1 MIDDR
6 QPLQTRARSRA
17 GPGLLAVLATAS
29 AVLCAVPLLYLAV
42 RVLSG
47 GPAAVERWLVRQ
59 RTVELTITTVALA
72 TAVIIG
78 ALLLGVA
85 TAWAT
90 TRVRLPAPRLWMIV
104 AALPLA
110 VPSYV
115 SAFAWIA
122 TIPGLNGFWPLV
134 LIMVLA
140 TAPYVTLPVAAA
152 LRMADLRQTDAA
164 RTLGSNGA
172 RVFWTISLPQL
183 WPAAAAGAL
192 LVGLYTIAD
201 FGAPAMLRVQVMTWA
216 VRASYLVSFD
226 RNAAAALALVLVGLA
241 LLLTVGELVARR
253 GAARRRPS
261 ANAPR
266 PQPRRVSR
274 PAAGLIMVGLGLV
287 ATASVGLPLAALVR
301 RLLLAEGV
309 VAALDP
315 ARLTAAT
322 VTTLGLGIAGA
333 LAATLFALP
342 LAALAARHP
351 SRLAETLQVIAFVG
365 HGLPG
370 IVVGLALV
378 FTTLALVPIAY
389 QSYAALV
396 FAYVVLFVPKSLA
409 ASRGALEN
417 VSPTLDLVAQTLG
430 RTRPRA
436 FWDITVRLAWP
447 GIAAGALLVMLTV
460 MKELPAT
467 LMLRPTGSVTLATS
481 LWDRTAVARYA
492 AATPYA
498 IALVVLAAVP
508 AWLLSDRPAREP
520 RIPAQALQEG
530 ERR

>member
-1 MIDDR
+1 M
-6 QPLQTRARSRA
+6 
-17 GPGLLAVLATAS
+17 LAVGAT
-29 AVLCAVPLLYLAV
+29 VLCTVPLVYLTV
-42 RVLSG
+42 RVLAG
-47 GPAAVERWLVRQ
+47 GPAALDRWLLRQ
-59 RTVELTITTVALA
+59 RTVDLAVTTVALA
-72 TAVIIG
+72 AAVIIG
-78 ALLLGVA
+78 SLLLGVA

-90 TRVRLPAPRLWMIV
+90 TRVRLPAPRLWLIL

-115 SAFAWIA
+115 SAFAWVA

-140 TAPYVTLPVAAA
+140 TTPYVTLPVAAA
-152 LRMADLRQTDAA
+152 LRMADLRQSDAA
-164 RTLGSNGA
+164 RTLGSSRV
-172 RVFWTISLPQL
+172 RVFRTVSLPQL

-192 LVGLYTIAD
+192 LVGLYAISD

-226 RNAAAALALVLVGLA
+226 RNAAAALALVLVALA

-253 GAARRRPS
+253 GVMRRRP
-261 ANAPR
+261 AVNAPR
-266 PQPRRVSR
+266 PRPRRVSP
-274 PAAGLIMVGLGLV
+274 PATVVIMVGLGLV
-287 ATASVGLPLAALVR
+287 ATASVVLPLAALIR
-301 RLLLAEGV
+301 RMLLAEGV
-309 VAALDP
+309 VAALDWE
-315 ARLTAAT
+315 RLTSAT
-322 VTTLGLGIAGA
+322 ATTLGLGIAGA

-351 SRLAETLQVIAFVG
+351 GRLAEALQVVAFVG

-389 QSYAALV
+389 QSFAALV
-396 FAYVVLFVPKSLA
+396 FAYVVLFLPKSLA

-430 RTRPRA
+430 RSRRRA

-467 LMLRPTGSVTLATS
+467 LMLRPTGSTTLATT

-492 AATPYA
+492 SATPYA
-498 IALVVLAAVP
+498 IALVVLAALP
-508 AWLLSDRPAREP
+508 AWLLSDRPRRETATQGSTP
-520 RIPAQALQEG
+520 QNEVDR
-530 ERR
+530 

>member
-1 MIDDR
+1 VSIDR
-6 QPLQTRARSRA
+6 RPFPARTRSPA
-17 GPGLLAVLATAS
+17 GPPLLALLATGA
-29 AVLCAVPLLYLAV
+29 AALCAVPLVYLTI

-47 GPAAVERWLVRQ
+47 GPEAIERWLLRE
-59 RTVELTITTVALA
+59 RTVELTVTTVALA
-72 TAVIIG
+72 ATVIVG
-78 ALLLGVA
+78 SLLLGVA
-85 TAWAT
+85 TAWVT
-90 TRVRLPAPRLWMIV
+90 TRVRLPAARLWLIL

-115 SAFAWIA
+115 SAFAWVA
-122 TIPGLNGFWPLV
+122 TIPGLSGFWPLAM
-134 LIMVLA
+134 IMVLA
-140 TAPYVTLPVAAA
+140 CTPYVTLPVAAA
-152 LRMADLRQTDAA
+152 LRMADQRQSDAA
-164 RTLGSNGA
+164 RTLGSGPA
-172 RVFWTISLPQL
+172 RAFMTVSLPQL

-201 FGAPAMLRVQVMTWA
+201 FGAPAMLRVPVLTWA

-226 RNAAAALALVLVGLA
+226 RNAAAALALVLVLLA
-241 LLLTVGELVARR
+241 LLLTVGELAARR
-253 GAARRRPS
+253 GVVRRRPAGNVPRARRRT
-261 ANAPR
+261 
-266 PQPRRVSR
+266 V
-274 PAAGLIMVGLGLV
+274 PAATSVVIMVGLGLV
-287 ATASVGLPLAALVR
+287 ATGSVALPLAALVR
-301 RLLLAEGV
+301 RLLLAKGV
-309 VAALDP
+309 VAALDWE
-315 ARLTAAT
+315 RLTAAT
-322 VTTLGLGIAGA
+322 VTTLGLGVAGG
-333 LAATLFALP
+333 LAATLVALP

-351 SRLAETLQVIAFVG
+351 SRLAEALQVLVFVG

-396 FAYVVLFVPKSLA
+396 FAYVVLFLPKSLA

-430 RTRPRA
+430 RSRRRA

-467 LMLRPTGSVTLATS
+467 LMLRPTGSTTLATT

-498 IALVVLAAVP
+498 IALVVLAALP
-508 AWLLSDRPAREP
+508 AWLLSDRPQREPAARERVEP
-520 RIPAQALQEG
+520 
-530 ERR
+530 

>member
-1 MIDDR
+1 MSADR
-6 QPLQTRARSRA
+6 RRFPGGTRSPA
-17 GPGLLAVLATAS
+17 GPPLLAVLATGAA
-29 AVLCAVPLLYLAV
+29 AVCAVPLVYLTL
-42 RVLSG
+42 RVLAG
-47 GPAAVERWLVRQ
+47 GPEAIERWLLRE
-59 RTVELTITTVALA
+59 RTVELTVTTVALA
-72 TAVIIG
+72 AAVIAG
-78 ALLLGVA
+78 SLLVGVA

-90 TRVRLPAPRLWMIV
+90 TRVRLPAARLWLIL

-115 SAFAWIA
+115 SAFAWVA
-122 TIPGLNGFWPLV
+122 TVPGLNGFWPLV
-134 LIMVLA
+134 MIMVLA
-140 TAPYVTLPVAAA
+140 CAPYVTLPVAAA
-152 LRMADLRQTDAA
+152 LRMADQRQSDAA
-164 RTLGSNGA
+164 RTLGAGPA
-172 RVFWTISLPQL
+172 RAFATVSLPQL

-201 FGAPAMLRVQVMTWA
+201 FGAPAMLRVPVMTWA

-226 RNAAAALALVLVGLA
+226 RNAAAALALVLVLLA
-241 LLLTVGELVARR
+241 LLLTVGEL
-253 GAARRRPS
+253 AARRRVVRRRPT

-266 PQPRRVSR
+266 PRPRAVS
-274 PAAGLIMVGLGLV
+274 PTATVVIMVGLGLV
-287 ATASVGLPLAALVR
+287 ATASVALPLAALVR

-309 VAALDP
+309 VAALDWE
-315 ARLTAAT
+315 RLTAAAA
-322 VTTLGLGIAGA
+322 TTLGLGLAGA
-333 LAATLFALP
+333 LAATLVALP

-351 SRLAETLQVIAFVG
+351 TRWAEALQVLVFIG

-396 FAYVVLFVPKSLA
+396 FAYVVLFLPKSLA

-430 RTRPRA
+430 RSRRRA

-467 LMLRPTGSVTLATS
+467 LMLRPTGSTTLATT

-498 IALVVLAAVP
+498 IALVVLAALP
-508 AWLLSDRPAREP
+508 AWLLSDRPHREP
-520 RIPAQALQEG
+520 VGQEVV
-530 ERR
+530 EP

>member
-1 MIDDR
+1 
-6 QPLQTRARSRA
+6 
-17 GPGLLAVLATAS
+17 VLATGAA
-29 AVLCAVPLLYLAV
+29 AVCVVPLVYLTI
-42 RVLSG
+42 RVLAG
-47 GPAAVERWLVRQ
+47 GPEAIERWLLRE
-59 RTVELTITTVALA
+59 RTVELTVTTVALA
-72 TAVIIG
+72 VAVIVG
-78 ALLLGVA
+78 SLLLGVA

-90 TRVRLPAPRLWMIV
+90 TRVRLPAARLWLIL

-115 SAFAWIA
+115 SAFAWVA
-122 TIPGLNGFWPLV
+122 TIPGLSGFWPLAM
-134 LIMVLA
+134 IMVLA
-140 TAPYVTLPVAAA
+140 CTPYVTLPVAAA
-152 LRMADLRQTDAA
+152 LRMADQRQSDAA
-164 RTLGSNGA
+164 RTLGSGPA
-172 RVFWTISLPQL
+172 RAFMTVSLPQL

-201 FGAPAMLRVQVMTWA
+201 FGAPAMLRVPVLTWA

-226 RNAAAALALVLVGLA
+226 RNAAAALALVLVLLA
-241 LLLTVGELVARR
+241 LLLTVGELAARR
-253 GAARRRPS
+253 GVVRRRPAS
-261 ANAPR
+261 NAPR
-266 PQPRRVSR
+266 ARRPRAVS
-274 PAAGLIMVGLGLV
+274 AATTVVIVVGLALV
-287 ATASVGLPLAALVR
+287 ATASVALPLAALVR

-309 VAALDP
+309 VAALDWE
-315 ARLTAAT
+315 RLTAAT
-322 VTTLGLGIAGA
+322 VTTLGLGVAGG
-333 LAATLFALP
+333 LAATLVALP

-351 SRLAETLQVIAFVG
+351 SRLAEALQVLVFIG

-396 FAYVVLFVPKSLA
+396 FAYVVLFLPKSLA

-430 RTRPRA
+430 RSRRRA

-467 LMLRPTGSVTLATS
+467 LMLRPTGSTTLATT

-498 IALVVLAAVP
+498 IALVVLAALP
-508 AWLLSDRPAREP
+508 AWLLSDRPHREP
-520 RIPAQALQEG
+520 VAQ
-530 ERR
+530 ERVER

>member
-1 MIDDR
+1 MIIDR
-6 QPLQTRARSRA
+6 GAHPTRTRLAP
-17 GPGLLAVLATAS
+17 GPGLLAVLATGA
-29 AVLCAVPLLYLAV
+29 AALCSVPLVYLTI

-47 GPAAVERWLVRQ
+47 GPSAIERWLLRQ
-59 RTVELTITTVALA
+59 RTVDLTVTTVALA
-72 TAVIIG
+72 AAVIIG
-78 ALLLGVA
+78 SLLLGVA

-90 TRVRLPAPRLWMIV
+90 TRVRLPAARLWLVV

-115 SAFAWIA
+115 SAFAWVA

-134 LIMVLA
+134 MIMVLA
-140 TAPYVTLPVAAA
+140 CTPYVTLPVAAA
-152 LRMADLRQTDAA
+152 LRMADQRQSDAA
-164 RTLGSNGA
+164 RTLGSGPV
-172 RVFWTISLPQL
+172 RVFRTVSLPQL

-192 LVGLYTIAD
+192 LVGLYTVAD
-201 FGAPAMLRVQVMTWA
+201 FGAPAILRVQVMTWA

-226 RNAAAALALVLVGLA
+226 RNAAAALALVLVLLA

-253 GAARRRPS
+253 GVVRRRPAS
-261 ANAPR
+261 NAPR
-266 PQPRRVSR
+266 ARPRTVSK
-274 PAAGLIMVGLGLV
+274 PATLVIMVGLGLV
-287 ATASVGLPLAALVR
+287 ATASVALPLAALVR

-309 VAALDP
+309 VAALDWE
-315 ARLTAAT
+315 RLTTAT
-322 VTTLGLGIAGA
+322 ATTLGLGVAGA
-333 LAATLFALP
+333 LAATTFALP

-351 SRLAETLQVIAFVG
+351 SRLAEALQVLTFVG

-378 FTTLALVPIAY
+378 FTTLALVPVAY

-396 FAYVVLFVPKSLA
+396 FAYVVLFLPKSLA

-430 RTRPRA
+430 RSRRRA

-467 LMLRPTGSVTLATS
+467 LMLRPTGSSTLATT

-498 IALVVLAAVP
+498 IALVVLAALP
-508 AWLLSDRPAREP
+508 AWLLSDRPHREP
-520 RIPAQALQEG
+520 VAP
-530 ERR
+530 ERVEP

>member
-1 MIDDR
+1 MTT
-6 QPLQTRARSRA
+6 TRARPQTRLSLLA
-17 GPGLLAVLATAS
+17 GPGLLALLATGA
-29 AVLCAVPLLYLAV
+29 AALCAVPLVYLAV

-47 GPAAVERWLVRQ
+47 GPAAIERWLLRQ
-59 RTVELTITTVALA
+59 RTVDLTITTIALA
-72 TAVIIG
+72 TVVIIG
-78 ALLLGVA
+78 ALVLGVA

-90 TRVRLPAPRLWMIV
+90 TRIRLPAPRFWMIV

-115 SAFAWIA
+115 SAFAWVA
-122 TIPGLNGFWPLV
+122 TIPGLHGFWPLA

-140 TAPYVTLPVAAA
+140 TTPYVTLPVAAA
-152 LRMADLRQTDAA
+152 LRMADLRQADAA
-164 RTLGSNGA
+164 RTLGSSRA
-172 RVFWTISLPQL
+172 RVFWTVTMPQA

-226 RNAAAALALVLVGLA
+226 RNAAAALALVLVALA
-241 LLLTVGELVARR
+241 LLLTSGELVARR

-266 PQPRRVSR
+266 PRPRQVAA
-274 PAAGLIMVGLGLV
+274 PATVLIMVGLGLV
-287 ATASVGLPLAALVR
+287 GTASVALPLAALVR
-301 RLLLAEGV
+301 RLLIAEGV
-309 VAALDP
+309 VASLDWQ
-315 ARLTAAT
+315 RLATAT
-322 VTTLGLGIAGA
+322 LTTLALGLAGA

-351 SRLAETLQVIAFVG
+351 SRLAEALQLITFVG

-378 FTTLALVPIAY
+378 FTTLALVPVAY

-396 FAYVVLFVPKSLA
+396 FAYVVLFLPKSLA
-409 ASRGALEN
+409 ASRSALEN

-430 RTRPRA
+430 RSRRRA
-436 FWDITVRLAWP
+436 FWDITARLAWP

-467 LMLRPTGSVTLATS
+467 LMLRPTGATTLATT

-498 IALVVLAAVP
+498 IALVVLAALP
-508 AWLLSDRPAREP
+508 AWLLSDRP
-520 RIPAQALQEG
+520 
-530 ERR
+530 RRDGWEQ